1 MQETTYKGH
10 LITYYLHGQW
20 SAVIWRPSAN
30 RARTRQTVT
39 ATKDE
44 GPEMLLARVRTRID
58 REVATASTQTPSL
71 TSSGPCCTDQRAD
84 TVVLPSS
91 AFRRCGQT

>member
-10 LITYYLHGQW
+10 LITCYLHGQW

-58 REVATASTQTPSL
+58 REVATASTQTPGL
-71 TSSGPCCTDQRAD
+71 TSSALVPP
-84 TVVLPSS
+84 LPSPE
-91 AFRRCGQT
+91 

>member
-10 LITYYLHGQW
+10 LITYHLNGQW
-20 SAVIWRPSAN
+20 SAVIWRPAAN

-44 GPEMLLARVRTRID
+44 GPEMLLSRVRTRID
-58 REVATASTQTPSL
+58 REVAQASTQW
-71 TSSGPCCTDQRAD
+71 SG
-84 TVVLPSS
+84 LPSS
-91 AFRRCGQT
+91 VLFPPLPAPE